1 MERDD
6 MAVEFPVG
14 RVLPVVLEEEM
25 RQSYLDYAMNV
36 IVDRALP
43 DVRDGLKPVQRR
55 ILYSMYELG
64 LRPDRPHKKAARV
77 VGEVIGKYH
86 PHSDTAIYDA
96 MVRMGQDFSYRYL
109 LVDGHGNYGSIDG
122 DPPAAMR
129 YTECRMSK
137 LALEMLRDID
147 KDTVDFYPNFD
158 ETLEQPTVLP
168 SRFPNLLVNGAMGI
182 AVGMST
188 NIPPHNLG
196 EVIDALILLI
206 DQPDVGIED
215 LMKKIKG
222 PDFPTGGVI
231 VGHDGIREA
240 YTTGRGRI
248 QMRGRINI
256 ETERSGKQRL
266 VITEIPYMVNKSVL
280 VEKIA
285 TLHRD
290 KKVEGISALRDE
302 SDRQGMRV
310 VIELRRDANPHVAI
324 NQLYKHSP
332 LQETFGVI
340 SLALV
345 DNEPKVLEV
354 HVINLAEHASAFMS
368 RIYTAQHIDPTQAG
382 HYATQQFWL
391 EDRPLLPSPAVG
403 ALADE
408 TLLSVTWP
416 HGVTTSGLAVLNLP
430 EPALVRVLALPTT
443 GAMPCPAEP
452 LSSAAFPLTDLF
464 EEVPYSLPRDPLVLS
479 VGRANYLNNTS
490 HVLRGNYGV
499 IHHYR
504 IIAANP
510 TEQPQCLSIYTRQA
524 GGVSRAFVRVDET
537 LLPMPTSATYEKRL
551 LAQKTVPARSEMVF
565 DLATMPQSGSNMPI
579 DFILESSGPEA
590 NTATRS
596 HSVATSKASR

>member
-1 MERDD
+1 MPHCVRWRLQTLTLLFFLSL
-6 MAVEFPVG
+6 MA
-14 RVLPVVLEEEM
+14 LPVSA
-25 RQSYLDYAMNV
+25 QQGGH
-36 IVDRALP
+36 ALM
-43 DVRDGLKPVQRR
+43 
-55 ILYSMYELG
+55 LYSNSPE
-64 LRPDRPHKKAARV
+64 RV
-77 VGEVIGKYH
+77 SGPAVLYQNVAQG
-86 PHSDTAIYDA
+86 SC
-96 MVRMGQDFSYRYL
+96 RL
-109 LVDGHGNYGSIDG
+109 LFHHLNASQ
-122 DPPAAMR
+122 
-129 YTECRMSK
+129 
-137 LALEMLRDID
+137 
-147 KDTVDFYPNFD
+147 
-158 ETLEQPTVLP
+158 QP
-168 SRFPNLLVNGAMGI
+168 M
-182 AVGMST
+182 
-188 NIPPHNLG
+188 
-196 EVIDALILLI
+196 
-206 DQPDVGIED
+206 
-215 LMKKIKG
+215 
-222 PDFPTGGVI
+222 
-231 VGHDGIREA
+231 
-240 YTTGRGRI
+240 
-248 QMRGRINI
+248 
-256 ETERSGKQRL
+256 
-266 VITEIPYMVNKSVL
+266 
-280 VEKIA
+280 
-285 TLHRD
+285 
-290 KKVEGISALRDE
+290 
-302 SDRQGMRV
+302 
-310 VIELRRDANPHVAI
+310 
-324 NQLYKHSP
+324 
-332 LQETFGVI
+332 
-340 SLALV
+340 
-345 DNEPKVLEV
+345 VLEV

-510 TEQPQCLSIYTRQA
+510 TEQPQYLSIYTRQA